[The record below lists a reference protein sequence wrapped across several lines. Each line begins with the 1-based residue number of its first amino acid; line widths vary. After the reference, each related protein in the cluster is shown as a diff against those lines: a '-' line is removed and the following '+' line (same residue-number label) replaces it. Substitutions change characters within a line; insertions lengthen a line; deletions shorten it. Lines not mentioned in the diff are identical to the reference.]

1 MEFTFLS
8 EFDAVVIDN
17 FYTEDQL
24 KELNLELEFLTKPSI
39 MTSDHKSLLSAVDD
53 NGKYRASKN
62 GIWVDTVFR
71 DWKHSSLISCLMKNS
86 FSEELKSTLLK
97 NNSLYR
103 VLFHCDSRAHLL
115 SYYENSDY
123 YGPHTD
129 RAVFTILSYFCKE
142 PKMFNG
148 GTIKL
153 HSLDNSKKADVE
165 VKNNRVIIIP
175 SCVIH
180 EVDQIVMESKELTG
194 NGRYCCAA
202 FLTMSD
208 EERK

>member
-1 MEFTFLS
+1 MEFTFLN

-39 MTSDHKSLLSAVDD
+39 MTNNHDSLKSAIDED
-53 NGKYRASKN
+53 GKYRASKN
-62 GIWVDTVFR
+62 GVWVDGVFR
-71 DWKHSSLISCLMKNS
+71 EWKHSSLISCLIKNTN
-86 FSEELKSTLLK
+86 SEEVKSTLLK

-103 VLFHCDSRAHLL
+103 ILYHCDRRNHLL
-115 SYYENSDY
+115 SYYENSDFY
-123 YGPHTD
+123 KSHTD
-129 RAVFTILSYFCKE
+129 QAVFTILNYFCKE
-142 PKMFNG
+142 PKSFKG
-148 GTIKL
+148 GNIKL
-153 HSLDNSKKADVE
+153 YSLDNSKKVDVE
-165 VKNNRVIIIP
+165 VRNNRVVIIP

-180 EVDQIVMESKELTG
+180 EVEEIVMQSKELTG

-202 FLTMSD
+202 FLTISD